1 MPRRAKEEVQK
12 HELELWGQ
20 ARERDGPPGRAKHR
34 GHKMPRDS
42 LTI

>member
-20 ARERDGPPGRAKHR
+20 ARGDRWSSRQREARRA
-34 GHKMPRDS
+34 
-42 LTI
+42 